1 MYYSHTVDIIL
12 TKQTHY
18 NVHML
23 ITQQHRQGIYSN
35 LSISVTTTAA
45 TSVTI
50 TNTLPTTNQQQ
61 EEG

>member
-1 MYYSHTVDIIL
+1 
-12 TKQTHY
+12 
-18 NVHML
+18 ML